1 MITTLIASAL
11 MGSSS
16 AINPIYFQSY
26 RPLKRS
32 VNMTVG
38 FVPVKQQSGA
48 QILSNCLARY
58 YGRANL
64 GGTIQSKFEVGG
76 KKITVVTKLQLA
88 NPNLI
93 FIEQKTSESQQAFR
107 LVSDGEQFAY
117 PVGTGWG
124 DKTEYRPVQEP
135 IDQRDGTFLTVE
147 ALYGVVADRLPDRS
161 IPLDIVM
168 NREKDLVAIQGFL
181 KDYKYYGETDL
192 NGEKVDIVTCKV
204 RRTPASGYTLDGA
217 FYISKSG
224 DLRKFDT
231 AEKTVEN
238 NREVIFRM
246 SWDVNI
252 WVNEKEKLDKN
263 LFNLQ
268 RMMDK

>member
-1 MITTLIASAL
+1 MITSLIASVL
-11 MGSSS
+11 INSSPS
-16 AINPIYFQSY
+16 
-26 RPLKRS
+26 
-32 VNMTVG
+32 MT
-38 FVPVKQQSGA
+38 PAQQSGA
-48 QILSNCLARY
+48 QIVSNCLARY

-64 GGTIQSKFEVGG
+64 GGVIQSKFEVGN
-76 KKITVVTKLQLA
+76 KKVTVATKIQVS

-93 FIEQKTSESQQAFR
+93 FLEQKTSESPQAFR

-117 PVGTGWG
+117 PMETSWG
-124 DKTEYRPVQEP
+124 DKKEYRPVQEP
-135 IDQRDGTFLTVE
+135 IEQRDGTYLTVE

-168 NREKDLVAIQGFL
+168 NRERDLVAIQGFL
-181 KDYKYYGETDL
+181 KDFKYYGEAEL

-204 RRTPASGYTLDGA
+204 RRTPTTDYTLEGA
-217 FYISKSG
+217 FYISKKG

-231 AEKTVEN
+231 AEKTIQN
-238 NREVIFRM
+238 NKEIVFRM
-246 SWDVNI
+246 SWDVNV
-252 WVNEKEKLDKN
+252 WVNEKERLDKG